1 MIKSLTTRKGQTVYY
16 DDETK
21 EIIKS
26 PSIACYLIDK
36 EFVKILQEDLK
47 DGNTKGTPE
56 EST

>member
-26 PSIACYLIDK
+26 PSITCYLIGRK
-36 EFVKILQEDLK
+36 FVKILQEGIK
-47 DGNTKGTPE
+47 DGNTKRTSE

>member
-26 PSIACYLIDK
+26 PSIACYLIGRK
-36 EFVKILQEDLK
+36 FVKLLQEEIK
-47 DGNTKGTPE
+47 DGNTKRTSE

>member
-26 PSIACYLIDK
+26 PSIACYLIGRK
-36 EFVKILQEDLK
+36 FVKLLQEGIK
-47 DGNTKGTPE
+47 DGNTKRTSE